1 MAINKEQIF
10 RDVYEQKLLKVL
22 HVLQGFFKLTYSEQY
37 DYSELLEL
45 KQRFND
51 EVDTLSGE
59 HDRLSNW
66 IKYRS

>member
-1 MAINKEQIF
+1 MAVNKEEIF
-10 RDVYEQKLLKVL
+10 KEVYEAKLLKVL
-22 HVLQGFFKLTYSEQY
+22 RTLESYFKQSYSETYQY
-37 DYSELLEL
+37 DRLLEL